1 MEQLKGF
8 REKAEENLVKLGQAG
23 MAVSVVKDGE
33 TVFSGGFGYRDIVN
47 NLRPDSRTLFPIG
60 SATKSFTATAL
71 VILKERGKLDLD
83 RPVRDYMPELQFS
96 DLAANR
102 EATTR
107 DILSHRTGL
116 PRHDM
121 LWACRPYISRSEMPS
136 LIRHLKPSKP
146 FRTSYQYNNL
156 LYICAGRLVEVLDGR
171 RWEDF
176 VKEEIF
182 APLGMDRANFS
193 VDDSIVDGN
202 FAICYERDPKTKDL
216 NFTEYSRF
224 GGLAPAGAVNADVTE
239 LAEWT
244 KLFLGRGKYNGRE
257 IITEAGCAEL
267 IKPNTYTPPEIF
279 NEPEIRSMGYALGW
293 ELEDFRGYKLIQHG
307 GNVFGSSA
315 IVAFIPEINAG
326 INVLVNTGSSVLT
339 YATMYDAFDR
349 LLGHVDEKDWAEA
362 LGGVL
367 EALIEKSLGAADSLK
382 AAQKPVKTCRKPD
395 EFAGVYTH
403 PAYGAVR
410 VEAKDGGLSARFTA
424 RPSTL
429 ENLHYDIFIAKIDF
443 GGQEMPVTVIFNT
456 GIDGNIGSFEAGL
469 EGFVA
474 PIVFKKESQ
483 KDNLKE

>member
-1 MEQLKGF
+1 MEHLKGF
-8 REKAEENLVKLGQAG
+8 REKAEENLAKLGQAG

-33 TVFSGGFGYRDIVN
+33 TVFSGGFGCRDIGN
-47 NLRPDSRTLFPIG
+47 KLRPDSRTLFPIG

-71 VILKERGKLDLD
+71 VILKERGKIDLD
-83 RPVRDYMPELQFS
+83 RPVRDYMGELQFS
-96 DLAANR
+96 DPVANR

-121 LWACRPYISRSEMPS
+121 LWVRCPYTSRAQMPS

-146 FRTSYQYNNL
+146 FRTAYQYNNL
-156 LYICAGRLVEVLDGR
+156 LYICAGRLVELLDGR

-176 VKEEIF
+176 IKQEIF
-182 APLGMDRANFS
+182 SPLGMSRANFS
-193 VDDSIVDGN
+193 ADDSVVDGN
-202 FAICYERDPKTKDL
+202 FSICYERDLKTKEL
-216 NFTEYSRF
+216 NFSEYTRF

-244 KLFLGRGKYNGRE
+244 KLYLGRGRHGGRE
-257 IITEAGCAEL
+257 LVSEAGYAEL
-267 IKPNTYTPPEIF
+267 TKPNIYVPPEIF
-279 NEPEIRSMGYALGW
+279 NEPEIRSIGYALGW

-307 GNVFGSSA
+307 GNVNGSSA

-326 INVLVNTGSSVLT
+326 VNVLVNTGSSVLT

-349 LLGHVDEKDWAEA
+349 LLGHADEKDWAEK

-367 EALIEKSLGAADSLK
+367 EKLIEQALGGADSLK
-382 AAQKPVKTCRKPD
+382 AAQKPVKTSREPA

-424 RPSTL
+424 RPSAL
-429 ENLHYDIFIAKIDF
+429 ENLHYDIFIVKIDL
-443 GGQEMPVTVIFNT
+443 GGQEMPVPVIFNT
-456 GIDGNIGSFEAGL
+456 GIDGKIGSFEAAL
-469 EGFVA
+469 EGSVA
-474 PIVFKKESQ
+474 PILFRKE
-483 KDNLKE
+483 K